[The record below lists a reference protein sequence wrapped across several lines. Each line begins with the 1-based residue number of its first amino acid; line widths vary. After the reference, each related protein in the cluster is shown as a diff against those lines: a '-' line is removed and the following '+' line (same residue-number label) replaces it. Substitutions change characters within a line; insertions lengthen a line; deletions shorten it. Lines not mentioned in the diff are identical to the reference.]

1 MFLPIFALALPL
13 LISSA
18 AVPVD
23 EALCKNLKPKE
34 LTSYFARGDGPYSM
48 KLTHVPKDKIVL
60 VDISAKEGTYFEG
73 NFLFFLLVTFFWLA
87 RT

>member
-13 LISSA
+13 LIRSA

-73 NFLFFLLVTFFWLA
+73 NFFFLVTFFLLA